1 MLTRR
6 ILVVGAAVLLAAS
19 MGSTVLAIPSGP
31 AQNGCHRMLDAQD
44 RLEEMGKPTSG
55 IQHGIDAICV
65 K

>member
-1 MLTRR
+1 M
-6 ILVVGAAVLLAAS
+6 
-19 MGSTVLAIPSGP
+19 LAIPSGP

-44 RLEEMGKPTSG
+44 RLEEMGKPTGG